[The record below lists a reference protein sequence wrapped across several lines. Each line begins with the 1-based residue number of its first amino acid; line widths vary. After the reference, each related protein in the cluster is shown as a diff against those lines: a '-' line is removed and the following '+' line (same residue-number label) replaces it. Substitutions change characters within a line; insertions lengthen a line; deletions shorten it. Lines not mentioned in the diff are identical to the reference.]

1 VTGVLDL
8 ASWLQ
13 KAGLMAVRAIYYRR
27 KAKHTL
33 SNTAVDKG
41 GETCQL
47 SNARVTSE
55 GKLL

>member
-1 VTGVLDL
+1 MIGDCISVTGVLDL

-41 GETCQL
+41 
-47 SNARVTSE
+47 V
-55 GKLL
+55 KLAN